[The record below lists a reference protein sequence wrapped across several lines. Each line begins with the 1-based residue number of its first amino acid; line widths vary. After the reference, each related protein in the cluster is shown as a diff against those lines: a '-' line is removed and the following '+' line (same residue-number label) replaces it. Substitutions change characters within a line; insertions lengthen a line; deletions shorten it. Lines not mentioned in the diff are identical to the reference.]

1 MLPKTA
7 YKQDFQPPRNELA
20 RFCPIF
26 LVRIQPLNPIK
37 LSSMN
42 QKPVTFGTS
51 YLILALGIAHLTQ
64 PLPVSAQQATA
75 PLLSTKAIDKSDS
88 NADSSTLSFKGKVLE
103 TMNAANYTY
112 VLVDTGAK
120 KLWAAAPQFQVKVGE
135 AISIEDGMAMPNYH
149 SKALNRDFDVVYF
162 TGRALVGNAQTGLK
176 TNAAILPPGHP
187 PLTSGTPQAAKVDV
201 SGIKKA
207 DGGKTIAEI
216 FAAKTQLAGKQVK
229 VRGKVVKF
237 NSQIMGK
244 NWVHLQDGSGKEGS
258 NDLTLTTLS
267 TVKVGDTVLAT
278 GTVAIDKDFGYGY
291 KYSVLLEDA
300 TLVVEQPKL

>member
-1 MLPKTA
+1 MNQSLM
-7 YKQDFQPPRNELA
+7 KQ
-20 RFCPIF
+20 
-26 LVRIQPLNPIK
+26 NPIT
-37 LSSMN
+37 LR
-42 QKPVTFGTS
+42 TS
-51 YLILALGIAHLTQ
+51 YLVVALGLAPFIH
-64 PLPVSAQQATA
+64 PLPVHAQQATA
-75 PLLSTKAIDKSDS
+75 PLLSTKTVDKSDTS
-88 NADSSTLSFKGKVLE
+88 ADTSPLSFKGKVLE

-112 VLVDTGAK
+112 VLVDTGAR

-135 AISIEDGMAMPNYH
+135 SISIEDGMAMPNYH

-162 TGRALVGNAQTGLK
+162 TGRAVVGNSPASLK

-187 PLTSGTPQAAKVDV
+187 PLTSGTPQATKVEV

-207 DGGKTIAEI
+207 DGGKNIAEI
-216 FAAKTQLAGKQVK
+216 FAAKAQLAGKQVK

-258 NDLTLTTLS
+258 NDLTLTTL
-267 TVKVGDTVLAT
+267 TNVKVGDTVLAT
-278 GTVAIDKDFGYGY
+278 GTIAVDKDFGYGY

-300 TLVVEQPKL
+300 KLVVEQPQP